1 MASGNRVTAVTRQ
14 LWSMLF
20 YFVQLA
26 RSAPTKVQY
35 LPPMPLKRFI
45 ERRSNG
51 TDPTPEIFLDQM
63 ENPSEVFSVLLI
75 IGGDIIQKAIAQLA
89 GGKITLVS
97 FSFGWVAY
105 AFNALMS
112 AFGDGQLMPDP
123 DYPAVVITASSGIK
137 KTNYSWVLGR
147 LIRDLEFEVA
157 KHFKTWIEQ
166 VEEDGKIIDKLVSEN
181 DSGMLITVFEAGENT
196 GVQQWDKCWALFFIV
211 LPTQLVIAAVPV
223 ITKRN
228 WSILFLTVVG
238 TVLAIVTG
246 SLREWR
252 LQKYSCRK
260 KTSDTYILT
269 RGNGH
274 SHVFVI
280 GPGPNSGLYLDDL
293 AGAARKADFRTRVS
307 SVILAI
313 LWLAFLITAGG
324 LKTDTWFLLA
334 VGAIGMAQNILVAGL
349 PRKPDAIGIPLRQ
362 TMPTFG
368 RRKMNKNRPKV
379 MDVLFE
385 IEAELPKIGLAIR
398 REYFPDYALR
408 EREIERWDKAEA
420 RQKEIKQWK
429 EKAKGA
435 VKSDPRRRKG
445 HNGRTVFELNS
456 PPAIKSFSNEGL
468 EECSSR

>member
-1 MASGNRVTAVTRQ
+1 MAFSKGLSAVTR
-14 LWSMLF
+14 LFWSLLF
-20 YFVQLA
+20 CFVRLA
-26 RSAPTKVQY
+26 RSAPTKAQY

-45 ERRSNG
+45 ERRENG
-51 TDPTPEIFLDQM
+51 SQDPTPAIFLEQM

-89 GGKITLVS
+89 GEKITLVS

-137 KTNYSWVLGR
+137 KTNNSWVLGR
-147 LIRDLEFEVA
+147 LIRDLEFEVE
-157 KHFKTWIEQ
+157 KQFETWTES
-166 VEEDGKIIDKLVSEN
+166 VKEDGKLVDKLASES
-181 DSGMLITVFEAGENT
+181 DSGMLITVFEAGENP
-196 GVQQWDKCWALFFIV
+196 GVQKWDKCWALFFIV

-238 TVLAIVTG
+238 TILAVVTG

-260 KTSDTYILT
+260 NSSETYIIT

-274 SHVFVI
+274 PHVFVI
-280 GPGPNSGLYLDDL
+280 CPGPNSGLYLYDL
-293 AGAARKADFRTRVS
+293 AGAARRADLRTRIS

-313 LWLAFLITAGG
+313 LWLVFLITAGG

-334 VGAIGMAQNILVAGL
+334 VGAVGMAQNILVAGL
-349 PRKPDAIGIPLRQ
+349 PRKPDATGIPLRQ
-362 TMPTFG
+362 RMPTFG
-368 RRKMNKNRPKV
+368 RRKRDQNRPKV
-379 MDVLFE
+379 MSVLFD
-385 IEAELPKIGLAIR
+385 IEAELPGIGLAVR

-408 EREIERWDKAEA
+408 EDEIKQWNETEA
-420 RQKEIKQWK
+420 RQKTIKQWK
-429 EKAKGA
+429 KKAKAA
-435 VKSDPRRRKG
+435 VEADPRRRKVD
-445 HNGRTVFELNS
+445 GRSIIVLDPVPS
-456 PPAIKSFSNEGL
+456 KSSHEVL
-468 EECSSR
+468 TEHTSR